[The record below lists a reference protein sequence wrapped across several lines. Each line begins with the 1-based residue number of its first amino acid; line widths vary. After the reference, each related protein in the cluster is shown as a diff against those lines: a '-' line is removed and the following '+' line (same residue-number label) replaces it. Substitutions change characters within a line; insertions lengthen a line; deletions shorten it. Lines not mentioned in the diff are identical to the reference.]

1 MTETR
6 DPLMPDTPTL
16 MEFAK
21 TDEQKKIVSLIV
33 ATETIGRPLF
43 APPGTPANRVALL
56 RKALMDVV
64 KDPDFLADA
73 EKAQLEI
80 SPLPG
85 EKLQALVE
93 NLVATPPDIVE
104 KYKKAVSRK

>member
-1 MTETR
+1 
-6 DPLMPDTPTL
+6 

-43 APPGTPANRVALL
+43 APPGTPADRVALL

-64 KDPDFLADA
+64 KDPEFLADA

-80 SPLPG
+80 SPVPG

-93 NLVATPPDIVE
+93 NLVSTPADIVE
-104 KYKKAVSRK
+104 KYKRAVSRKSE